1 MDHKTTCWDK
11 VSEKPPEGWF
21 SEQKAPAALENTLDN
36 FSSEMGRKVL
46 LNLRRRQGVGGV
58 RMCGESQALLSKLM
72 LFVRTLNFLLLP
84 ASG

>member
-46 LNLRRRQGVGGV
+46 LNLRRRAVPNWWKGREWVGLECVGSP
-58 RMCGESQALLSKLM
+58 RPFFPS
-72 LFVRTLNFLLLP
+72 
-84 ASG
+84 